1 MKKFLLIMFLIPVVS
16 AGQCFSVNWENVLPG
31 TVISFAFLG
40 QTVEI
45 ELGIRREP
53 GLTYKRY
60 DISSVGAR
68 NYHPAAEKFD
78 NVYWIDN
85 DTLHFF
91 VHESVSDGRSK
102 SQYRIASDHVK
113 VYLLDGL
120 TWASSKRIFYNS
132 SGVAKS
138 TFYEKKTE
146 VSILTKPNV
155 TVSYSL
161 STCVRKIVEN
171 KIIDWQQKGEFEKT
185 FDYHNRVNEQSRLVK
200 IQQFEKEAID
210 TLKHEYFSTYWSQ
223 SKSEL
228 STYDA
233 DNETFLVSDIYGD
246 FILPVPISKAA
257 QFKTQFTDYIYGE
270 HKFGIIDDKFVL
282 SHLVVLHRKFEEIW
296 LNELRLSDFDTLV
309 KGRDY
314 FVYNYGNT
322 QDYVLTN
329 IDYAFPE
336 IEIDDIN
343 TSDQLIKGSMST
355 NNIKVGTSSVNMNIP
370 NNEKVDNRYA
380 IVIGNEDYSSFQRS
394 LNSEQNVEYA
404 INDASIFKEYCL
416 KTLGVKEENMNFL
429 TNATGGVMNQKI
441 NKVLKLMER
450 LGPDA
455 ELIFYYAG
463 HGFPDEFKKDPYLIP
478 VDVSGTDLS
487 YAIKLEDLY
496 RNLGNTGARATI
508 FLDACFTG
516 GGRNS
521 GLIAARG
528 VKIKPLEETL
538 NGDVVVFSAS
548 SGDQSALPYHKE
560 GHGMFTYFLLKKLQE
575 SKGNTSLGDLID
587 YISSEVSIKSLNI
600 NEKEQDPVVNTSEKV
615 SNSWRNWTF

>member
-1 MKKFLLIMFLIPVVS
+1 MKKFILIMLLIPVVS

-31 TVISFAFLG
+31 TVISFAYLSE
-40 QTVEI
+40 TVEI
-45 ELGIRREP
+45 EFGIRREP
-53 GLTYKRY
+53 GLTYTRY

-68 NYHPAAEKFD
+68 NYHPAEEKFD

-91 VHESVSDGRSK
+91 VHK
-102 SQYRIASDHVK
+102 KIPKHQKKFLKIAADHVK

-120 TWASSKRIFYNS
+120 TWASSKRMFYNT
-132 SGVAKS
+132 SGVETSHDRERKI
-138 TFYEKKTE
+138 E
-146 VSILTKPNV
+146 VSILTKLNV
-155 TVSYSL
+155 TVNYSL

-210 TLKHEYFSTYWSQ
+210 TLKHEYFSTYWSH
-223 SKSEL
+223 SKSGL

-257 QFKTQFTDYIYGE
+257 QFKNQFTDYIYGE
-270 HKFGIIDDKFVL
+270 HDFGIIDDKFVL
-282 SHLVVLHRKFEEIW
+282 SYLVVLHRKYAIW
-296 LNELRLSDFDTLV
+296 MPHLAMALATNKLV

-322 QDYVLTN
+322 QDYALTN
-329 IDYAFPE
+329 IDYEFAE
-336 IEIDDIN
+336 IEIDYIN

-355 NNIKVGTSSVNMNIP
+355 NDIKVGTSSVNMNIP

-394 LNSEQNVEYA
+394 LKSEQNVEYA

-450 LGPDA
+450 LGPGA

-463 HGFPDEFKKDPYLIP
+463 HGFPDELKKDPYLIP

-496 RNLGNTGARATI
+496 RNLGNTGARSTI

-528 VKIKPLEETL
+528 VKIKPQEETL

-587 YISSEVSIKSLNI
+587 YISSEVPITSLNI